1 MKITRRAIK
10 MKIKKLAL
18 GKYKNSCCP
27 RTQIATEL
35 KSELNLLGIK
45 PEDHLIA
52 VMNMFPDEN

>member
-1 MKITRRAIK
+1 